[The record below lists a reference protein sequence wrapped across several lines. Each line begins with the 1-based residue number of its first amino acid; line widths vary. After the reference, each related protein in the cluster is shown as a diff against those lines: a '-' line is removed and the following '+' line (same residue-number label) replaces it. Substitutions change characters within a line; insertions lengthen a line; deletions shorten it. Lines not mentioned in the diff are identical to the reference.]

1 MMKLESNKK
10 VAIEETIGSGLPTL
24 LAINLKLVAG
34 DLPEKGKR
42 YASDVNALP
51 KIRDVFGK
59 GKITVTPKRDGTVEI
74 KTEGGIVIL
83 TP

>member
-1 MMKLESNKK
+1 MKPESNKK
-10 VAIEETIGSGLPTL
+10 VPIEETVGTGLPTL
-24 LAINLKLVAG
+24 LAIKFKLVAG
-34 DLPEKGKR
+34 DLLEKGKR
-42 YASDVNALP
+42 HASDVTSLP
-51 KIRDVFGK
+51 KIREVFGK

>member
-1 MMKLESNKK
+1 MILKLNKK
-10 VAIEETIGSGLPTL
+10 VPIEETIGTGLPTL

-42 YASDVNALP
+42 HASDVSSLP

-59 GKITVTPKRDGTVEI
+59 GKITVTPKRGRTVEI
-74 KTEGGIVIL
+74 KTEGGIIIL